1 MYKHCLALLL
11 FLNYSTIV
19 SPVRTILTQSFDD
32 QNAYYQKY
40 VPLEREKSDMRQVEV
55 KYQVSLRN
63 WSVSQ
68 TVVETEVDEKMSH
81 NRRVRLL
88 LCNYYT
94 NL

>member
-1 MYKHCLALLL
+1 M
-11 FLNYSTIV
+11 
-19 SPVRTILTQSFDD
+19 RTILSQRFDD

-40 VPLEREKSDMRQVEV
+40 VPLEREKSDMGQVEV

-81 NRRVRLL
+81 NRRVRLS

>member
-1 MYKHCLALLL
+1 MRTAL
-11 FLNYSTIV
+11 SQ
-19 SPVRTILTQSFDD
+19 RFDD

-40 VPLEREKSDMRQVEV
+40 DLLEREKSDMGQVEV

-63 WSVSQ
+63 WSVTQ

-81 NRRVRLL
+81 NRRVRLS